1 MGKGLEKLSPQDSEG
16 DTPLNISI
24 RNNRT
29 IIAKSL
35 IELGTDLEIKDS
47 SMRTPLMNAC
57 LFGNFE
63 VVKLLL
69 DSGADWKATNDIKD
83 N

>member
-1 MGKGLEKLSPQDSEG
+1 MGKGLEELSPQDSEG